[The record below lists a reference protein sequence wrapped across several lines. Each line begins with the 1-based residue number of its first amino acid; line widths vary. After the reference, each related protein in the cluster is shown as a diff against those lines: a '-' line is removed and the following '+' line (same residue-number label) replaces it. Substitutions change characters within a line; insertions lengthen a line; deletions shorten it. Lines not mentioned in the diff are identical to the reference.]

1 MADLSPL
8 RDAGIDV
15 DSYSDADRA
24 ALEGLDQE
32 EIDALAAIRR
42 KLNAGGEEERAR
54 AADGDGNIV
63 W

>member
-8 RDAGIDV
+8 RDAGIDI
-15 DSYSDADRA
+15 DGYTDAERE

-32 EIDALAAIRR
+32 EIDSLAAIRR

-54 AADGDGNIV
+54 ASEGDGTIV